1 MSVSFMTG
9 CECWLAAEVF
19 IMQVD
24 CKGHDLMELQALQL
38 SSWSVGILK
47 KCFPESRRREGYWQK
62 YCLTIRLPS
71 DGKLWCDAHN
81 LLRESLKLERRRRA
95 FWRRQQSNTSQ
106 KRFAYVSKGPYR
118 FLCNNSDQI
127 CNAGLL
133 KTAQLKSILRKN
145 KKKFVVF
152 VAFLG
157 TK

>member
-1 MSVSFMTG
+1 MLIG
-9 CECWLAAEVF
+9 CWS
-19 IMQVD
+19 IYQRRMQVA

-38 SSWSVGILK
+38 SSWSMGILK
-47 KCFPESRRREGYWQK
+47 ECLPESRRREGYWQK

-95 FWRRQQSNTSQ
+95 FWRRQQSNKSQ
-106 KRFAYVSKGPYR
+106 ERFAYVSKGPYR
-118 FLCNNSDQI
+118 FLCSDSDQI
-127 CNAGLL
+127 CNAGLF
-133 KTAQLKSILRKN
+133 KTTQLKSILRKN
-145 KKKFVVF
+145 NKKCIVF